1 MDYFGGISLTW
12 LHLFNTPTLFL
23 VLTSGKTKVSV
34 KRTDQSLNVIY
45 KRSNVSVSFCHYR
58 IFNVMG
64 FPQEKDWEDI
74 RKMPE
79 HPTLLKD
86 FKRSK

>member
-1 MDYFGGISLTW
+1 MIKINF
-12 LHLFNTPTLFL
+12 
-23 VLTSGKTKVSV
+23 
-34 KRTDQSLNVIY
+34 
-45 KRSNVSVSFCHYR
+45 R

-64 FPQEKDWEDI
+64 FPLEKDWEDI
-74 RKMPE
+74 KKMPE

>member
-1 MDYFGGISLTW
+1 M
-12 LHLFNTPTLFL
+12 
-23 VLTSGKTKVSV
+23 TSWIGEVEYNFIFILYMSQKMIKI
-34 KRTDQSLNVIY
+34 N
-45 KRSNVSVSFCHYR
+45 FR

-64 FPQEKDWEDI
+64 FPLEKDWEDI
-74 RKMPE
+74 KKMPE

>member
-1 MDYFGGISLTW
+1 MTNWIGESKSQFYIFSVHKRKERERESDLTRKIN
-12 LHLFNTPTLFL
+12 F
-23 VLTSGKTKVSV
+23 
-34 KRTDQSLNVIY
+34 
-45 KRSNVSVSFCHYR
+45 R

-64 FPQEKDWEDI
+64 FPVEKDWEDI
-74 RKMPE
+74 KKMPE

>member
-1 MDYFGGISLTW
+1 LNGFDWKWFEMC
-12 LHLFNTPTLFL
+12 
-23 VLTSGKTKVSV
+23 VS
-34 KRTDQSLNVIY
+34 I
-45 KRSNVSVSFCHYR
+45 FR

-64 FPQEKDWEDI
+64 FPLEKDWEDI

>member
-1 MDYFGGISLTW
+1 MYSFDYYVAITGDYYTIFYCFF
-12 LHLFNTPTLFL
+12 FN
-23 VLTSGKTKVSV
+23 
-34 KRTDQSLNVIY
+34 
-45 KRSNVSVSFCHYR
+45 CR

-64 FPQEKDWEDI
+64 FPLEKEWEDI

-79 HPTLLKD
+79 YSTLLKD

>member
-1 MDYFGGISLTW
+1 MYGTAFLRV
-12 LHLFNTPTLFL
+12 FNMYVF
-23 VLTSGKTKVSV
+23 
-34 KRTDQSLNVIY
+34 
-45 KRSNVSVSFCHYR
+45 R

-64 FPQEKDWEDI
+64 FPLEKDWEDI

-79 HPTLLKD
+79 HPTLIKD